1 MTFVAAELL
10 YEESRQPHDDESA
23 VDNQKLPRNSASNTA
38 AGEFQP
44 ENTQQSADNL
54 LHKHR
59 KAEQPHRTPEPPAT
73 GVDANPTIR
82 REHNKRG
89 RGRRKRFLDLKQKA
103 LHRNKT
109 R

>member
-1 MTFVAAELL
+1 MTVLAADLL
-10 YEESRQPHDDESA
+10 FEESRQPHDEESV
-23 VDNQKLPRNSASNTA
+23 VDDQELTSSSASNAA

-44 ENTQQSADNL
+44 EDTQQLDNL

-73 GVDANPTIR
+73 GADANPTIR

-103 LHRNKT
+103 AHKNRT